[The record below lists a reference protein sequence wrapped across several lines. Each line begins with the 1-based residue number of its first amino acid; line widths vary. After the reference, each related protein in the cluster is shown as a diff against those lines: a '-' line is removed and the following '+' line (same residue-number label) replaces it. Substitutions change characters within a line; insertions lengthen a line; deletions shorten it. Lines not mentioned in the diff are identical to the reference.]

1 MAQRDSHGSK
11 RSIQSILS
19 KAMIKPL
26 KITANLGE
34 MMVKGSMREYFQ
46 TELPALDG
54 FLSDN
59 ADLGKNIVYS
69 IQKPKDAISK
79 ALDRFDKTET
89 VQAARKIA
97 DAAIADLKSG
107 EFYKEYRDRDG
118 NDDLLGDFGGFD
130 FDGFDD
136 DGNWD
141 DSFDDNSSSGDDNAM
156 QIAEMQENN
165 ADNRTEAMLA
175 AIGSSTEA
183 TNRTNLAIHKDDIKS
198 ALKRHAQTMTSLANV
213 TTMTAAIH
221 ETMNN
226 HLTAMTEMSREM
238 HNQMLGE
245 VKEIKNLLTEIRDH
259 QIPKK
264 VEKKAR
270 EDKFPIDRYTGALDI
285 KKYFKGAAAKALDI
299 TGLDMITSAID
310 PETIAE
316 LYSQNPWQI
325 VTDKLLRMI
334 IPKSTKKKLNEF
346 DNQVKGFFPSL
357 LNRIYNYGEKHSV
370 DEGREGILAMIAQ
383 VFGVKADQKG
393 YIDPAKYNK
402 EKVDFTGKVA
412 KAITEVMPAQLSK
425 IISLLSGEPTRLY
438 DYEKGK
444 FVNATKTF
452 AEVARRSE
460 DNVSDMFESRN
471 MLLSRVNSA
480 NFKYTNDEQKQELR
494 DDIFRFLKEAGN
506 HQYFIDQ
513 GGFRSDE
520 KVSKAD
526 RTAAFEKFK
535 DKYADALPVD
545 DDNMAAIFAIISSL
559 SHAELG
565 QLNSDIINSRR
576 NRQDRIERINEDLSK
591 SGLMSLYNGLNMSAK
606 EQRAIM
612 NKVMDTENSVTSMN
626 DNEYH
631 KLLGDT
637 IAEYKSTSMTGI
649 LTDIKAILNR
659 GIIVYSSNLSSSN
672 GATPSNGYKA
682 ALDAQADTMKALG
695 KPTGDTFQSTA
706 DSILDEQRKK
716 EEEADKK
723 KKYKEELIAKSKN
736 GGTAVFGESDISDMI
751 DAFVGTEYETV
762 KIYENEDERK
772 AYEKK
777 KERVDKI
784 KGKMGKPGEKL
795 SALFRKPF
803 ELLERGLSFMDEHMY
818 RIAFGDEAAKIL
830 EKGKKSDASIFDGV
844 LNMVKMHL
852 TKFADWFKTSILDRL
867 FNDEDAPFRKAKDFA
882 RKWTIDK
889 AKSGWTKLKEFAIGT
904 KGEDG
909 TYSGGKFSDFATRMS
924 DSAKSTKDK
933 VKENASGILDQFKNT
948 INSVLYGDGE
958 WRQGVDANGNK
969 VGDPYFMRGTGGIV
983 GMFKEASTNLKNF
996 LFGTDP
1002 NSDSKNIWDKTV
1014 KETKTALPGAITG
1027 AAMGGIGTMGA
1038 GLLTGLWLPGGPV
1051 FGAMLGSAAGFIGA
1065 SDTLKN
1071 YIFGPDIDPT
1081 DPSKGRKGGLIE
1093 KNVQDAVKQYVP
1105 KIALGAGI
1113 GAIAG
1118 NFGILPAG
1126 LGPVAGA
1133 AIGSFGGLIGANKEF
1148 REVLFGNEEDDDS
1161 GYISKNTR
1169 KKIARSLP
1177 AAITGG
1183 LGVNV
1188 IVGRMNGM
1196 GLLPSLISMPGGPVV
1211 TAIGALTGV
1220 FAGKHIQNFFF
1231 GEKDKD
1237 GKWIPGKEGVF
1248 GKMFSFGK
1256 EKIFDPFFNRV
1267 NQMAKGI
1274 GKWFGEQIMDPLKKA
1289 MDPINE
1295 ALKNGG
1301 GVIRKTFKFFGN
1313 ILKGAIDG
1321 VFSRIFG
1328 KPLSEMA
1335 DNLMKKVRGATNFIV
1350 TSIGKALGAA
1360 ISAPFRLI
1368 GGIGEHLGKKQAKQ
1382 RNKRFKE
1389 WKKEHP
1395 DGTEQEFN
1403 EYDRKNGHF
1412 VSNLVADAHDKAN
1425 APGSSKKNPKLVAEE
1440 QAKAD
1445 REAMNKAAI
1454 NDAGL
1459 TDKVMRQNDKANP
1472 INSAQARTA
1481 SATEQMSKKMDTLI
1495 GLVKGGPK
1503 SSTTDPNQTSFD
1515 DLSVDETGK
1524 KIRQRFGDN
1533 PLQFFAESSSG
1544 AKGGKKN
1551 KKKKNGKRKTT
1562 AQLYDPFIKKL
1573 EDDSVD
1579 QISFDD
1585 MPDIVNGGDGT
1596 DATQVTR
1603 GDDGQ
1608 LVMKGFRGKR
1618 TRSKTKMKKA
1628 KIFDKFSWTGEA
1640 GGVSRKGIIYTMLY
1654 KRFNSRIANA
1664 STPEEKQRIMDEI
1677 IVNAP
1682 KGQVDLYRT
1691 VLTDI
1696 ARLNNPD
1703 DSYTGGM
1710 GGTPASGDDK
1720 KSGGLLDLLTSN
1732 AGMIG
1737 GIAALLL
1744 TMVGGGGGSTIANV
1758 IKGVIG
1764 AKVASKVIKIG
1775 KGIWDFGTKA
1785 KSAISGINNALTT
1798 SPALNAFSSTG
1809 IGTYQLMDKD
1819 ETNDSFAVHNFV
1831 NAGRSTWAGINQAAE
1846 AGAKA
1851 LGKTG
1856 EVRSLTQKI
1865 AMAIRNKVSKVA
1877 ASTAVKKLAGN
1888 KFVTA
1893 LRNVA
1898 QTVSKFITS
1907 HVPGLLK
1914 KASKSGAEAGVRQA
1928 SAIPI
1933 AGLIITTAFGV
1944 WDIFSGMADSYKYFG
1959 VKPSEATLGMKLSA
1973 GFCKLVVGLLTAIP
1987 GIGMFLSMIPVKP
2000 LATALYKLFAGDDAV
2015 KELTSKQENMQQQVD
2030 EYNQANGTDYDVSEY
2045 LDKVDPDTGEEKKH
2059 WWQKA
2064 GSAIKSFFTGD
2075 DGSNRVMDESQV
2087 MTMSGGKYMTTQKP
2101 AKGIRYTTTNL
2112 NVNGKSTKYY
2122 ILDKASYDEWKKNNS
2137 SGSGRGRWGHGPN
2150 TVFSQTDPKWTS
2162 KDPTMKDS
2170 GCGPTVAAMMAE
2182 RLGRG
2187 ANPVEA
2193 SQMAYAGGY
2202 RDSSGGTNPDF
2213 FSAYGNA
2220 HGVSM
2225 HEGST
2230 DSGSIGTSLDS
2241 GSPVALM
2248 GQGGAFGSGSHY
2260 LLADKKN
2267 GNNVSLIDPIGGK
2280 RISSSLS
2287 SLANKTTAAIYGT
2300 GRFGRGVLNSHKQ
2313 LSMSSG
2319 ASDTGEPEL
2328 EEFFKKHGAGRGR
2341 WGRGSTANG
2350 IPYFCQGDPQWSGV
2364 GMAGGTIGSYG
2375 CVVSSFAMCISAIS
2389 GKSITPPMVLKNYS
2403 SCFPGGLA
2411 SWSNFPAAAKSAGG
2425 DAYAVKNRKEVLA
2438 ALSKGHLV
2446 LVWARKTLYNTK
2458 VITNWKQLSG
2468 GSPSS
2473 GQHAIVIVSGS
2484 GSKVKINDPA
2494 DSARNSVEQDVST
2507 IPDSYQSLELEM
2519 WAFSGK
2525 NGGAISKGG
2534 TFDDVS
2540 SDSSSGDSS
2549 DNSSSGTPT
2558 GLAILTNS
2566 ISEKFKP
2573 ITDALTKFG
2582 NPLTDKLNAILGTQ
2596 SESSDDS
2603 SSSSSGTLPSGDE
2616 MIGDYTKQFES
2627 GDAGPESIS
2636 NSSGDQGGTSFGTYQ
2651 FPSYGR
2657 TPSGGLLQKF
2667 WETYYAKDYPNVTPG
2682 DNSAFKDAWKA
2693 AVAKDKKLFH
2703 KREWMIAKTG
2713 DYDTALD
2720 LLKSKFNYDPDK
2732 DSRAAQEA
2740 IWSTAMQ
2747 GPAIVPGDYRE
2758 AFGNTDSTSMD
2769 DAEWVKKFYASKR
2782 NRVYSDFS
2790 GNSGSIIESVKN
2802 RYVEE
2807 EPIVAKLAGQKPL
2820 DYGKGR
2826 AMTSDLNDRIRSTNN
2841 QLGKGRELAE
2851 ANART
2856 DFIAKKIDSLKD
2868 ENLGRGPGN
2877 ADNSVLNK
2885 MLDIFQQIV
2894 PILQNIET
2902 NTAKSQHVEVGR
2914 GPETRNS
2921 VEHSSFG
2928 KGTEPTVTPRTKRAR
2943 IGAVVD
2949 VGTAS
2954 IDKITRR

>member
-299 TGLDMITSAID
+299 TGLDMVTSAID

-444 FVNATKTF
+444 FINATKTF

-471 MLLSRVNSA
+471 MFLSRAISA
-480 NFKYTNDEQKQELR
+480 NFRYTDDTQKQELR

-506 HQYFIDQ
+506 HQSYINQ
-513 GGFRSDE
+513 GGIKSDE
-520 KVSKAD
+520 QVSKAD
-526 RTAAFEKFK
+526 RNAAYEKFK
-535 DKYADALPVD
+535 DTYLDILPSSEE
-545 DDNMAAIFAIISSL
+545 NKAAIFAIISSL

-591 SGLMSLYNGLNMSAK
+591 SGLMSLFNGLNMSAK

-631 KLLGDT
+631 KLLGST
-637 IAEYKSTSMTGI
+637 ISEYKSTSMTGI

-706 DSILDEQRKK
+706 DSILDEQRKA

-723 KKYKEELIAKSKN
+723 RKYKEELVAASKN
-736 GGTAVFGESDISDMI
+736 GGTAVFGESDVSDMI
-751 DAFVGTEYETV
+751 NAFVGTEYETV

-777 KERVDKI
+777 KERVDKL
-784 KGKMGKPGEKL
+784 KGKMGKPAEKL

-803 ELLERGLSFMDEHMY
+803 ELLERGLNFMDEHMY

-830 EKGKKSDASIFDGV
+830 EKGKKSDTSIFDGV

-852 TKFADWFKTSILDRL
+852 TNFADWFKTSILDRL
-867 FNDEDAPFRKAKDFA
+867 FNDADAPFRKAKDFA
-882 RKWTIDK
+882 KKWTVDK

-1118 NFGILPAG
+1118 NFGLLPAG

-1148 REVLFGNEEDDDS
+1148 REVIFGNEDDDDS

-1169 KKIARSLP
+1169 KKIAQSLP

-1220 FAGKHIQNFFF
+1220 FAGKRLQNFFF

-1256 EKIFDPFFNRV
+1256 EKVFDPFFNRV
-1267 NQMAKGI
+1267 NEMAKGI
-1274 GKWFGEQIMDPLKKA
+1274 GKWFGEQIMEPLKKA
-1289 MDPINE
+1289 MDPIKE

-1301 GVIRKTFKFFGN
+1301 GIIRKTFKFFGN

-1425 APGSSKKNPKLVAEE
+1425 APGSSKNNPKLVAEE

-1481 SATEQMSKKMDTLI
+1481 SATEQTSKKLDTLI
-1495 GLVKGGPK
+1495 GLVKGK
-1503 SSTTDPNQTSFD
+1503 NLSSTDK
-1515 DLSVDETGK
+1515 VDASGK
-1524 KIRQRFGDN
+1524 KHATTLGAQLGDN
-1533 PLQFFAESSSG
+1533 AIQTFADSAMSEKT
-1544 AKGGKKN
+1544 AKGN

-1654 KRFNSRIANA
+1654 KKFNSRIANA

-1798 SPALNAFSSTG
+1798 SPALNTFSSTG
-1809 IGTYQLMDKD
+1809 IGAYQLMDKD

-2287 SLANKTTAAIYGT
+2287 SLANKTTAAIYGHGT
-2300 GRFGRGVLNSHKQ
+2300 STAKVGTYSP
-2313 LSMSSG
+2313 SG
-2319 ASDTGEPEL
+2319 ASDAKAMTGNRLTAREI
-2328 EEFFKKHGAGRGR
+2328 GRKTAKVGR
-2341 WGRGSTANG
+2341 VLPDTYGTGRFSGYWGRGTAKEQAAAVLKVAEGEVGYHEKASSSQLDDKTANPG
-2350 IPYFCQGDPQWSGV
+2350 ANNYTKYGAWYGLNGPGAPWCAMFVAWCCSKAGV
-2364 GMAGGTIGSYG
+2364 STSVVPKTASVSEFTSFAKSHNQFHSKGSYTPQPG
-2375 CVVSSFAMCISAIS
+2375 DIIIYGS
-2389 GKSITPPMVLKNYS
+2389 G
-2403 SCFPGGLA
+2403 
-2411 SWSNFPAAAKSAGG
+2411 GG
-2425 DAYAVKNRKEVLA
+2425 DHT
-2438 ALSKGHLV
+2438 GLV
-2446 LVWARKTLYNTK
+2446 YGTDGTN
-2458 VITNWKQLSG
+2458 VITIEGNTSG
-2468 GSPSS
+2468 GNESNGVLCKKKSVPMSESWIYGYFSPAYD
-2473 GQHAIVIVSGS
+2473 GKTV
-2484 GSKVKINDPA
+2484 
-2494 DSARNSVEQDVST
+2494 
-2507 IPDSYQSLELEM
+2507 
-2519 WAFSGK
+2519 AFD
-2525 NGGAISKGG
+2525 G
-2534 TFDDVS
+2534 TS
-2540 SDSSSGDSS
+2540 SDSSEESEDSS
-2549 DNSSSGTPT
+2549 TPT

-2573 ITDALTKFG
+2573 ITDALTNAA
-2582 NPLTDKLNAILGTQ
+2582 NPLQKKLDAILGT
-2596 SESSDDS
+2596 STTSDESDGS
-2603 SSSSSGTLPSGDE
+2603 SNSGSSGSLPSGDE

-2636 NSSGDQGGTSFGTYQ
+2636 NSPGDAGGTSFGTYQ
-2651 FPSYGR
+2651 FPSNGQTYTTG
-2657 TPSGGLLQKF
+2657 SLLNKF
-2667 WETYYAKDYPNVTPG
+2667 WDTYYAKDYPNVKPG

-2713 DYDTALD
+2713 DYDTALAS
-2720 LLKSKFNYDPDK
+2720 LKSKFNYDPDK

-2747 GPAIVPGDYRE
+2747 GPAIVPGDYSE

-2769 DAEWVKKFYASKR
+2769 DAEWVKKFYAAKR
-2782 NRVYSDFS
+2782 NRVGSDFRSCSS
-2790 GNSGSIIESVKN
+2790 GVQASVRN

-2826 AMTSDLNDRIRSTNN
+2826 AMTSDLNDRIRSTNS

-2868 ENLGRGPGN
+2868 ENLGKGPGN

-2914 GPETRNS
+2914 GSETRNS
-2921 VEHSSFG
+2921 VERSSFG

>member
-59 ADLGKNIVYS
+59 ADLGKNLVYS

-299 TGLDMITSAID
+299 TGLDMVTSAID

-383 VFGVKADQKG
+383 IFGVKADQKG

-480 NFKYTNDEQKQELR
+480 NFKYTSDEQKQELR
-494 DDIFRFLKEAGN
+494 DDIFKFLKEAGN
-506 HQYFIDQ
+506 RQYFIDQ

-545 DDNMAAIFAIISSL
+545 EDNMAAIFAIISSL

-637 IAEYKSTSMTGI
+637 ISEYKSTSMTGI

-762 KIYENEDERK
+762 KIYESEDERK

-889 AKSGWTKLKEFAIGT
+889 AKSGWTKLKEFTIGT

-948 INSVLYGDGE
+948 INTVLYGDGE

-969 VGDPYFMRGTGGIV
+969 VGDPYFMRGTGGVV

-1027 AAMGGIGTMGA
+1027 AAMGGIGTIGA

-1071 YIFGPDIDPT
+1071 YIFGPAIDPT

-1148 REVLFGNEEDDDS
+1148 REVIFGNEDDDDS

-1169 KKIARSLP
+1169 KKIAQSLP

-1220 FAGKHIQNFFF
+1220 FAGKHLQNFFF

-1248 GKMFSFGK
+1248 GKMFNFGK

-1267 NQMAKGI
+1267 NQMAKSI
-1274 GKWFGEQIMDPLKKA
+1274 GKWFGDQIMEPLKKA
-1289 MDPINE
+1289 MDPIKE

-1403 EYDRKNGHF
+1403 EYDRQNGHF

-1459 TDKVMRQNDKANP
+1459 TDKVMRQNDKTNP

-1481 SATEQMSKKMDTLI
+1481 SATEQTSKKLDTLI
-1495 GLVKGGPK
+1495 GLVKGK
-1503 SSTTDPNQTSFD
+1503 NLSSTDKIDAS
-1515 DLSVDETGK
+1515 GK
-1524 KIRQRFGDN
+1524 KHSTTLGTQLGDN
-1533 PLQFFAESSSG
+1533 PLQFFADSAMDEKA
-1544 AKGGKKN
+1544 AKGN
-1551 KKKKNGKRKTT
+1551 KKKKSGKKNNGKRKTT
-1562 AQLYDPFIKKL
+1562 AQLYDKFIDKL

-1585 MPDIVNGGDGT
+1585 MPDIINGGDGS

-1618 TRSKTKMKKA
+1618 TRSKAKMKKT
-1628 KIFDKFSWTGEA
+1628 KIFDKFSWTGDV
-1640 GGVSRKGIIYTMLY
+1640 GGVKRNGIIYTMLY

-1682 KGQVDLYRT
+1682 EGQVDLYRT

-1744 TMVGGGGGSTIANV
+1744 SMVGGGGGSTIATV

-1775 KGIWDFGTKA
+1775 KGIWDFGKKT
-1785 KSAISGINNALTT
+1785 KSAISGINKALTT
-1798 SPALNAFSSTG
+1798 NPALNAFSGAG
-1809 IGTYQLMDKD
+1809 IGAYQLMDKD
-1819 ETNDSFAVHNFV
+1819 ETNDSFAAHNFV
-1831 NAGRSTWAGINQAAE
+1831 NAGRSAWAGINQAAE
-1846 AGAKA
+1846 AGVKSLAE
-1851 LGKTG
+1851 TG

-1893 LRNVA
+1893 LRNVS

-1933 AGLIITTAFGV
+1933 AGLIITAAFGV

-1959 VKPSEATLGMKLSA
+1959 VKPSEATLGMKLSS

-2015 KELTSKQENMQQQVD
+2015 KELAAKQENMQQQVD
-2030 EYNQANGTDYDVSEY
+2030 SYNQANGTDYDVSEY

-2075 DGSNRVMDESQV
+2075 DGSNRAMDESQV

-2122 ILDKASYDEWKKNNS
+2122 ILDKSSYDEWKKKNS

-2162 KDPTMKDS
+2162 QDPTMKDS

-2280 RISSSLS
+2280 RISSSLT

-2300 GRFGRGVLNSHKQ
+2300 GSPSNVPTAAPVAYAPNSKREAKVLTGNRLTAREIGRKTAKVGRVLPDGYGTGRF
-2313 LSMSSG
+2313 SG
-2319 ASDTGEPEL
+2319 Y
-2328 EEFFKKHGAGRGR
+2328 
-2341 WGRGSTANG
+2341 WGRGSAKEQAAAVLKVAEGEVGYHEKASSSQLDDKTANPG
-2350 IPYFCQGDPQWSGV
+2350 ANNYTKYGAWYGLNGPGAPWCAMFVAWCCSKAGV
-2364 GMAGGTIGSYG
+2364 STSVVPKTASVSEFTSFAKSHNQFHSKGSYTPQPG
-2375 CVVSSFAMCISAIS
+2375 DIIIYGS
-2389 GKSITPPMVLKNYS
+2389 G
-2403 SCFPGGLA
+2403 
-2411 SWSNFPAAAKSAGG
+2411 GG
-2425 DAYAVKNRKEVLA
+2425 DHT
-2438 ALSKGHLV
+2438 GLV
-2446 LVWARKTLYNTK
+2446 YGTDGTN
-2458 VITNWKQLSG
+2458 VITIEGNTSG
-2468 GSPSS
+2468 GNESNGVLCKKKSVPMSESWIYGYFSPAYD
-2473 GQHAIVIVSGS
+2473 GKTV
-2484 GSKVKINDPA
+2484 
-2494 DSARNSVEQDVST
+2494 
-2507 IPDSYQSLELEM
+2507 
-2519 WAFSGK
+2519 AFD
-2525 NGGAISKGG
+2525 G
-2534 TFDDVS
+2534 TS
-2540 SDSSSGDSS
+2540 SDSSDDSS
-2549 DNSSSGTPT
+2549 EESSAPT
-2558 GLAILTNS
+2558 GLAILS
-2566 ISEKFKP
+2566 SALDDKFKP
-2573 ITDALTKFG
+2573 ITEALTKFSD
-2582 NPLTDKLNAILGTQ
+2582 PLTNKLNTILGNST
-2596 SESSDDS
+2596 SSDSSDDS
-2603 SSSSSGTLPSGDE
+2603 GSTSADSGSATSGSDTDRKGKTWTLPAGLGTTKTYMGWQCITDKSSDQYKLMQKTGMPFDTE
-2616 MIGDYTKQFES
+2616 GYGKVNGRYVLAMTPKYGKIGDYVDIKMTDGS
-2627 GDAGPESIS
+2627 VIHGILGDEK
-2636 NSSGDQGGTSFGTYQ
+2636 NTND
-2651 FPSYGR
+2651 
-2657 TPSGGLLQKF
+2657 
-2667 WETYYAKDYPNVTPG
+2667 PG
-2682 DNSAFKDAWKA
+2682 ANEWGHDN
-2693 AVAKDKKLFH
+2693 
-2703 KREWMIAKTG
+2703 
-2713 DYDTALD
+2713 
-2720 LLKSKFNYDPDK
+2720 
-2732 DSRAAQEA
+2732 
-2740 IWSTAMQ
+2740 
-2747 GPAIVPGDYRE
+2747 
-2758 AFGNTDSTSMD
+2758 GNTVLEFVVDKSSWYGKKSNPGTDSNHP
-2769 DAEWVKKFYASKR
+2769 EWKGIGVKSVT
-2782 NRVYSDFS
+2782 NQ
-2790 GNSGSIIESVKN
+2790 GSYYEN
-2802 RYVEE
+2802 
-2807 EPIVAKLAGQKPL
+2807 
-2820 DYGKGR
+2820 GKGR
-2826 AMTSDLNDRIRSTNN
+2826 GTRAPITQQPITIANNIPRENLTSNLAERVKSTNIN
-2841 QLGKGRELAE
+2841 LGRGRAKADSE
-2851 ANART
+2851 ARISSMTERMQAAAQSVN
-2856 DFIAKKIDSLKD
+2856 
-2868 ENLGRGPGN
+2868 GRGPGN
-2877 ADNSVLNK
+2877 ADNDVLNK

-2949 VGTAS
+2949 VGTSS

>member
-1 MAQRDSHGSK
+1 MAQSDSHGSK

-54 FLSDN
+54 LLSDN

-69 IQKPKDAISK
+69 IQNPKDAISK
-79 ALDRFDKTET
+79 ALDRFDNTET
-89 VQAARKIA
+89 INAARKIA

-130 FDGFDD
+130 FGGFDD

-141 DSFDDNSSSGDDNAM
+141 DSFDDSSSSGDDNAM

-165 ADNRTEAMLA
+165 ADKRTEAMLA

-370 DEGREGILAMIAQ
+370 DDGREGILAMIAQ
-383 VFGVKADQKG
+383 IFGVKADQKG

-513 GGFRSDE
+513 GGFRAGE
-520 KVSKAD
+520 QVSKAD

-545 DDNMAAIFAIISSL
+545 DDNTAAIFAIISSL

-637 IAEYKSTSMTGI
+637 ISEYKSTSMTGI

-882 RKWTIDK
+882 KKWTIDK

-924 DSAKSTKDK
+924 GSAKSTKDK

-948 INSVLYGDGE
+948 INTVLYGDGE

-969 VGDPYFMRGTGGIV
+969 VGDPYFMRGTGGVV

-1027 AAMGGIGTMGA
+1027 AAMGGIGTIGA

-1071 YIFGPDIDPT
+1071 YIFGPAIDPT

-1148 REVLFGNEEDDDS
+1148 REVIFGNEEDDDS

-1169 KKIARSLP
+1169 KKIAQSLP

-1220 FAGKHIQNFFF
+1220 FAGKHLQNFFF

-1248 GKMFSFGK
+1248 GKMFNFGK

-1267 NQMAKGI
+1267 NQMAKSI
-1274 GKWFGEQIMDPLKKA
+1274 GKWFGDQIMEPLKKA
-1289 MDPINE
+1289 MDPIKE

-1395 DGTEQEFN
+1395 NGTEQEFN

-1459 TDKVMRQNDKANP
+1459 TDKVMRQNDKTNP

-1481 SATEQMSKKMDTLI
+1481 SATEQTSKKLDTLI
-1495 GLVKGGPK
+1495 GLVKGK
-1503 SSTTDPNQTSFD
+1503 NLSSTDKIDAS
-1515 DLSVDETGK
+1515 GK
-1524 KIRQRFGDN
+1524 KHSTTLGAQLGDN
-1533 PLQFFAESSSG
+1533 PIQFFADSAMDEKA
-1544 AKGGKKN
+1544 AKGD
-1551 KKKKNGKRKTT
+1551 KKKKTGKRKTT

-1573 EDDSVD
+1573 EDDNVD

-1585 MPDIVNGGDGT
+1585 IPDIINGGDGSN
-1596 DATQVTR
+1596 ATQVTR

-1618 TRSKTKMKKA
+1618 TRSKAKMKKT
-1628 KIFDKFSWTGEA
+1628 KIFDKFSWTGDV
-1640 GGVSRKGIIYTMLY
+1640 GGVKRNGIIYTMLY

-1664 STPEEKQRIMDEI
+1664 RTPEEKQRIMDEI

-1682 KGQVDLYRT
+1682 DGQVDLYRT

-1710 GGTPASGDDK
+1710 GGTPSSGDDK

-1737 GIAALLL
+1737 GIAGLLL
-1744 TMVGGGGGSTIANV
+1744 SMVGGGGGSAIASV

-1775 KGIWDFGTKA
+1775 KGIWDFGKKT
-1785 KSAISGINNALTT
+1785 KSAITGINKALTT
-1798 SPALNAFSSTG
+1798 NPALNAFSGAG
-1809 IGTYQLMDKD
+1809 IGAYQLMDKD
-1819 ETNDSFAVHNFV
+1819 ETNDSFAAHNFV
-1831 NAGRSTWAGINQAAE
+1831 NAGRSAWAGINQAAE
-1846 AGAKA
+1846 AGVKSLAE
-1851 LGKTG
+1851 TG

-1877 ASTAVKKLAGN
+1877 ASSAVKKLAGN

-1893 LRNVA
+1893 LRNVS
-1898 QTVSKFITS
+1898 QTVSKFIMS

-1959 VKPSEATLGMKLSA
+1959 VKPSEATLGMKLSS

-2015 KELTSKQENMQQQVD
+2015 KELSSKQENMQQQVD
-2030 EYNQANGTDYDVSEY
+2030 EYNKANGTDYDVSEY

-2122 ILDKASYDEWKKNNS
+2122 ILDKSSYDEWKKKNS

-2162 KDPTMKDS
+2162 QDPTMKDS

-2300 GRFGRGVLNSHKQ
+2300 GKPSNVPTATPAAYAPNSKREAKVLTGNDMTANEITRKTAHVGRVLPNSFGKGRLNG
-2313 LSMSSG
+2313 L
-2319 ASDTGEPEL
+2319 
-2328 EEFFKKHGAGRGR
+2328 
-2341 WGRGSTANG
+2341 WGRGSAKEQAAQVLKIAEGEVGYIEKASNSQLDDKTANPG
-2350 IPYFCQGDPQWSGV
+2350 ANNYTKYGAWYGLNGPGAPWCAMFVAWCCSKAGV
-2364 GMAGGTIGSYG
+2364 STSIVPKTAS
-2375 CVVSSFAMCISAIS
+2375 VSEFTSFAKNHNQFHSKS
-2389 GKSITPPMVLKNYS
+2389 GYTPQPGDIIIYGS
-2403 SCFPGGLA
+2403 SGSSHTGLVYGTDG
-2411 SWSNFPAAAKSAGG
+2411 SN
-2425 DAYAVKNRKEVLA
+2425 
-2438 ALSKGHLV
+2438 
-2446 LVWARKTLYNTK
+2446 
-2458 VITNWKQLSG
+2458 VITIEGNTSATNGADG
-2468 GSPSS
+2468 GKCQKKTVPLNNSWIYGYFSPAYD
-2473 GQHAIVIVSGS
+2473 GKMVAFDGT
-2484 GSKVKINDPA
+2484 
-2494 DSARNSVEQDVST
+2494 ST
-2507 IPDSYQSLELEM
+2507 E
-2519 WAFSGK
+2519 
-2525 NGGAISKGG
+2525 
-2534 TFDDVS
+2534 S
-2540 SDSSSGDSS
+2540 SDDSS
-2549 DNSSSGTPT
+2549 EESSAPT
-2558 GLAILTNS
+2558 GLAILTS
-2566 ISEKFKP
+2566 ALDDKFKP
-2573 ITDALTKFG
+2573 ITEALTKFG
-2582 NPLTDKLNAILGTQ
+2582 NPLTDKLSAILGTQ
-2596 SESSDDS
+2596 SESSDDGDD

-2636 NSSGDQGGTSFGTYQ
+2636 NSPGDAGGTSFGTYQ
-2651 FPSYGR
+2651 FPSNGQTYTTG
-2657 TPSGGLLQKF
+2657 SLLNKF
-2667 WETYYAKDYPNVTPG
+2667 WDSYYAKDYPNVKPG
-2682 DNSAFKDAWKA
+2682 DNAPFKDAWKS

-2713 DYDTALD
+2713 DYDTALAS
-2720 LLKSKFNYDPDK
+2720 LKSKFNYDPDK

-2747 GPAIVPGDYRE
+2747 GPAIVPGDYKE
-2758 AFGNTDSTSMD
+2758 AFGNTDSTNMN
-2769 DAEWVKKFYASKR
+2769 DAEWVKKFYAAKR
-2782 NRVYSDFS
+2782 NRVGSDFRS
-2790 GNSGSIIESVKN
+2790 CSSSVQASVRN

-2820 DYGKGR
+2820 NYGKGR
-2826 AMTSDLNDRIRSTNN
+2826 AMTSDLNDRIRTTNAR
-2841 QLGKGRELAE
+2841 LGKGREQAE
-2851 ANART
+2851 ADART

-2868 ENLGRGPGN
+2868 ENLGKGPGN
-2877 ADNSVLNK
+2877 ADNAVLNK

-2949 VGTAS
+2949 VGTSS

>member
-1 MAQRDSHGSK
+1 MARKDSHGSK

-59 ADLGKNIVYS
+59 ADLGKNIVYAV
-69 IQKPKDAISK
+69 QKPKDAISK

-89 VQAARKIA
+89 IQAARKIA
-97 DAAIADLKSG
+97 DAAISDLKTG

-141 DSFDDNSSSGDDNAM
+141 DSFDDGSSSGDDTAM

-444 FVNATKTF
+444 FINATKTF

-471 MLLSRVNSA
+471 MFLSRVNSA
-480 NFKYTNDEQKQELR
+480 NFKYTDDTQKQELR

-506 HQYFIDQ
+506 HQSYINQ
-513 GGFRSDE
+513 GGIKSDE
-520 KVSKAD
+520 QVSKAD
-526 RTAAFEKFK
+526 RNAAYEKFK
-535 DKYADALPVD
+535 DTYLDILPSSEE
-545 DDNMAAIFAIISSL
+545 NKAAIFAIISSL

-591 SGLMSLYNGLNMSAK
+591 SGLMSLFNGLNMSAK

-612 NKVMDTENSVTSMN
+612 NKVMDTETSVTSMN

-631 KLLGDT
+631 KLLGST
-637 IAEYKSTSMTGI
+637 ISEYKSTSMTGI

-706 DSILDEQRKK
+706 DSILDEQRKA

-723 KKYKEELIAKSKN
+723 RKYKEELVAASKN
-736 GGTAVFGESDISDMI
+736 GGTAVFGESDVSDMI
-751 DAFVGTEYETV
+751 NAFVGTEYETV

-777 KERVDKI
+777 KERVDKL
-784 KGKMGKPGEKL
+784 KGKMGKPAEKL

-803 ELLERGLSFMDEHMY
+803 ELLERGLNFMDEHMY

-830 EKGKKSDASIFDGV
+830 EKGHKSDTSIFDGV

-852 TKFADWFKTSILDRL
+852 TKFADWFKTSILDKF
-867 FNDEDAPFRKAKDFA
+867 FNDDDAPFRKAKDFA
-882 RKWTIDK
+882 KKWTVDK
-889 AKSGWTKLKEFAIGT
+889 AKSGWTKLKEFTIGT

-969 VGDPYFMRGTGGIV
+969 VGDPYFMRGTGGVV

-1148 REVLFGNEEDDDS
+1148 REVIFGNEDDDDS

-1183 LGVNV
+1183 LGVNA

-1248 GKMFSFGK
+1248 GKMFNFGK
-1256 EKIFDPFFNRV
+1256 EKVFDPFFNRV
-1267 NQMAKGI
+1267 NEMAKGI
-1274 GKWFGEQIMDPLKKA
+1274 GKWFGDQIMEPLKKA
-1289 MDPINE
+1289 MDPIKE

-1301 GVIRKTFKFFGN
+1301 GIIRKTFKFFGN

-1360 ISAPFRLI
+1360 ISAPFRFI

-1481 SATEQMSKKMDTLI
+1481 SATEQMAKKMDTII
-1495 GLVKGGPK
+1495 GLVKGK
-1503 SSTTDPNQTSFD
+1503 NLSSTDK
-1515 DLSVDETGK
+1515 VDSSGK
-1524 KIRQRFGDN
+1524 KHVTTLGAQLGDN
-1533 PLQFFAESSSG
+1533 SLQTFADSAMSEKA
-1544 AKGGKKN
+1544 AKGD
-1551 KKKKNGKRKTT
+1551 KKKKTGKRKTT
-1562 AQLYDPFIKKL
+1562 AQLYDKFIDKL

-1618 TRSKTKMKKA
+1618 TRSKAKMKKT
-1628 KIFDKFSWTGEA
+1628 KIFDKFSWTGDV
-1640 GGVSRKGIIYTMLY
+1640 GGVKRNGIIYTMLY

-1682 KGQVDLYRT
+1682 EGQVDLYRT

-1737 GIAALLL
+1737 GIAGLLL
-1744 TMVGGGGGSTIANV
+1744 TMVGGGSGSTIANV

-1764 AKVASKVIKIG
+1764 AKVASKVISIG

-1809 IGTYQLMDKD
+1809 IGAYQLMDKD

-1877 ASTAVKKLAGN
+1877 ASFAVKKLAGN

-1959 VKPSEATLGMKLSA
+1959 VKPSEATLGMKLSS

-2045 LDKVDPDTGEEKKH
+2045 LDKVDSDTGEEKKH

-2150 TVFSQTDPKWTS
+2150 TVFSQTDPEWTS
-2162 KDPTMKDS
+2162 QDPTMKDS

-2182 RLGRG
+2182 RLGHG

-2193 SQMAYAGGY
+2193 SQMAYNEGY
-2202 RDSSGGTNPDF
+2202 RDSTGGTNPAF
-2213 FSAYGNA
+2213 FKAYGTA
-2220 HGVSM
+2220 HAVSM
-2225 HEGST
+2225 DEGPT
-2230 DSGSIGTSLDS
+2230 DSGSIGAALDK
-2241 GSPVALM
+2241 GEPVALM
-2248 GQGGAFGSGSHY
+2248 GQHGAYGPGSHY

-2280 RISSSLS
+2280 RISSSLT
-2287 SLANKTTAAIYGT
+2287 SLANKTTAAIYGS
-2300 GRFGRGVLNSHKQ
+2300 GRNKVKNPNIDAVVAYGRGNEQKLTDIQKAIVDVAKNWRTYKAKYQIRAAAGYCEAWAEDVYRAAGAAHNIAALKNTGLFADARAARDQTRVSTDWSKIPVGAAVFCGDGYLAHSTHGHVGIYIGNGQ
-2313 LSMSSG
+2313 VISCVGSNGNDAPCHTQTLSEWCQSYG
-2319 ASDTGEPEL
+2319 
-2328 EEFFKKHGAGRGR
+2328 GAGSG
-2341 WGRGSTANG
+2341 WGFDG
-2350 IPYFCQGDPQWSGV
+2350 
-2364 GMAGGTIGSYG
+2364 
-2375 CVVSSFAMCISAIS
+2375 
-2389 GKSITPPMVLKNYS
+2389 
-2403 SCFPGGLA
+2403 
-2411 SWSNFPAAAKSAGG
+2411 
-2425 DAYAVKNRKEVLA
+2425 
-2438 ALSKGHLV
+2438 
-2446 LVWARKTLYNTK
+2446 
-2458 VITNWKQLSG
+2458 
-2468 GSPSS
+2468 
-2473 GQHAIVIVSGS
+2473 
-2484 GSKVKINDPA
+2484 
-2494 DSARNSVEQDVST
+2494 
-2507 IPDSYQSLELEM
+2507 
-2519 WAFSGK
+2519 SGK
-2525 NGGAISKGG
+2525 NGGWGWFGVSVDGAVA
-2534 TFDDVS
+2534 DDGSVVNVGS
-2540 SDSSSGDSS
+2540 SSDASDSSSDDSS
-2549 DNSSSGTPT
+2549 NSGTPT

-2603 SSSSSGTLPSGDE
+2603 GDSGSSGTLPSGDE

-2636 NSSGDQGGTSFGTYQ
+2636 NSPGDAGGTSFGTYQ
-2651 FPSYGR
+2651 FPSNGQTYTTG
-2657 TPSGGLLQKF
+2657 SLLNKF
-2667 WETYYAKDYPNVTPG
+2667 WDTYYAKDYPNVKPG
-2682 DNSAFKDAWKA
+2682 DNSAFKNAWKA

-2713 DYDTALD
+2713 DYDTALAS
-2720 LLKSKFNYDPDK
+2720 LKSKFNYDPDK

-2758 AFGNTDSTSMD
+2758 AFGNTDSTSMN
-2769 DAEWVKKFYASKR
+2769 DAEWVKKFYAAKR
-2782 NRVYSDFS
+2782 NRVGSDFRS
-2790 GNSGSIIESVKN
+2790 CSSSVQASVRN

-2820 DYGKGR
+2820 NYGKGR

-2868 ENLGRGPGN
+2868 ENLGKGPGN

-2914 GPETRNS
+2914 GSETRNS
-2921 VEHSSFG
+2921 VEHSGFG

>member
-1 MAQRDSHGSK
+1 MARKDSHGSK

-59 ADLGKNIVYS
+59 ADLDKNIVYAV
-69 IQKPKDAISK
+69 QKPKDAISK

-89 VQAARKIA
+89 IQAARKIA
-97 DAAIADLKSG
+97 DAAISDLKTG

-141 DSFDDNSSSGDDNAM
+141 DSFDDGSSSGDDTAM

-238 HNQMLGE
+238 HNQMITE
-245 VKEIKNLLTEIRDH
+245 VREIKGLLTEIRDH

-264 VEKKAR
+264 VDKKAR

-402 EKVDFTGKVA
+402 DKVDFTGKVA

-444 FVNATKTF
+444 FINATKTF

-471 MLLSRVNSA
+471 IFLSRVNSA
-480 NFKYTNDEQKQELR
+480 NFRYTDDTQKQELR

-506 HQYFIDQ
+506 HQSYINQ
-513 GGFRSDE
+513 GGFKSDE
-520 KVSKAD
+520 QVSKAD
-526 RTAAFEKFK
+526 RNAAYEKFK
-535 DKYADALPVD
+535 DTYLDILPSSEE
-545 DDNMAAIFAIISSL
+545 NKAAIFAIISSL

-591 SGLMSLYNGLNMSAK
+591 SGLMSLFNGLNMSAK

-631 KLLGDT
+631 KLLGST
-637 IAEYKSTSMTGI
+637 ISEYKSTSMTGI

-706 DSILDEQRKK
+706 DSILDEQRKA

-723 KKYKEELIAKSKN
+723 RKYKEELVAASKN
-736 GGTAVFGESDISDMI
+736 GGTAVFGESDVSDMI

-889 AKSGWTKLKEFAIGT
+889 AKSGWTKLKEFTVGT

-1118 NFGILPAG
+1118 NFGLLPAG

-1169 KKIARSLP
+1169 KKIAQSLP

-1220 FAGKHIQNFFF
+1220 FAGKHLQNFFF

-1248 GKMFSFGK
+1248 GKMFNFGK
-1256 EKIFDPFFNRV
+1256 EKVFDPFFNRV
-1267 NQMAKGI
+1267 NEMAKGV
-1274 GKWFGEQIMDPLKKA
+1274 GKWFGEQIMEPLKKA
-1289 MDPINE
+1289 MDPIKE

-1301 GVIRKTFKFFGN
+1301 GIIRKTFKFFGN

-1360 ISAPFRLI
+1360 ISAPFRFI

-1481 SATEQMSKKMDTLI
+1481 TAAEQMSKKMDTII
-1495 GLVKGGPK
+1495 GLVKGK
-1503 SSTTDPNQTSFD
+1503 NLSSTDK
-1515 DLSVDETGK
+1515 VDSSGK
-1524 KIRQRFGDN
+1524 KHVTTLGAQLGDN
-1533 PLQFFAESSSG
+1533 SLQTFADSAMAEKA
-1544 AKGGKKN
+1544 AKEGKEKN
-1551 KKKKNGKRKTT
+1551 TDKRKTT
-1562 AQLYDPFIKKL
+1562 AQLYDPFINKL
-1573 EDDSVD
+1573 EDDSVN

-1585 MPDIVNGGDGT
+1585 MPDITNGGDGSN
-1596 DATQVTR
+1596 DTQVTR

-1608 LVMKGFRGKR
+1608 LIMKGFRGKR
-1618 TRSKTKMKKA
+1618 TRSKAKMKKT
-1628 KIFDKFSWTGEA
+1628 KIFDKFSWTGDV
-1640 GGVSRKGIIYTMLY
+1640 GGVKRNGIIYTMLY

-1809 IGTYQLMDKD
+1809 IGAYQLMDKD

-2162 KDPTMKDS
+2162 QDPTMKDS

-2182 RLGRG
+2182 RLGHG

-2193 SQMAYAGGY
+2193 SQMAYNEGY
-2202 RDSSGGTNPDF
+2202 RDSTGGTNPDF

-2230 DSGSIGTSLDS
+2230 DSGSIGAALDR
-2241 GSPVALM
+2241 GEPVALM
-2248 GQGGAFGSGSHY
+2248 GQHGAYGPGSHY
-2260 LLADKKN
+2260 LLADKKH

-2280 RISSSLS
+2280 RISSSLT
-2287 SLANKTTAAIYGT
+2287 SLVNKTTAAIYGS
-2300 GRFGRGVLNSHKQ
+2300 GRNKVKNPNIDAVVAYGRGNEQKLTDIQKAIVDVAKNWRKYKEKYQIRAAAGYCEAWAEDVYRAAGAAHNIAALKNTGLFADARAARDQTRVSTDWSKIPVGAAVFCGDGYLAHSTYGHVGIYIGNGQ
-2313 LSMSSG
+2313 VISCVGSNGNDAPCHTQTLSEWCQSYG
-2319 ASDTGEPEL
+2319 
-2328 EEFFKKHGAGRGR
+2328 GAGSG
-2341 WGRGSTANG
+2341 WGFDG
-2350 IPYFCQGDPQWSGV
+2350 
-2364 GMAGGTIGSYG
+2364 
-2375 CVVSSFAMCISAIS
+2375 
-2389 GKSITPPMVLKNYS
+2389 
-2403 SCFPGGLA
+2403 
-2411 SWSNFPAAAKSAGG
+2411 
-2425 DAYAVKNRKEVLA
+2425 
-2438 ALSKGHLV
+2438 
-2446 LVWARKTLYNTK
+2446 
-2458 VITNWKQLSG
+2458 
-2468 GSPSS
+2468 
-2473 GQHAIVIVSGS
+2473 
-2484 GSKVKINDPA
+2484 
-2494 DSARNSVEQDVST
+2494 
-2507 IPDSYQSLELEM
+2507 
-2519 WAFSGK
+2519 SGK
-2525 NGGAISKGG
+2525 NGGWGWFGVSVDGAVA
-2534 TFDDVS
+2534 DDGSVVNVGS
-2540 SDSSSGDSS
+2540 SSDTSDSSSDDSS
-2549 DNSSSGTPT
+2549 NSGTPT

-2603 SSSSSGTLPSGDE
+2603 SGSSSSGTLPSGDE

-2667 WETYYAKDYPNVTPG
+2667 WETYYAKEYPNVTPG

-2713 DYDTALD
+2713 DYDTALS

-2914 GPETRNS
+2914 GSETRNS

>member
-1 MAQRDSHGSK
+1 MARKDSHGSK

-59 ADLGKNIVYS
+59 ADLGQNIVYAV
-69 IQKPKDAISK
+69 QKPKDAISK

-89 VQAARKIA
+89 IQAARKIA
-97 DAAIADLKSG
+97 DAAISDLKTG

-141 DSFDDNSSSGDDNAM
+141 DSFDDSSSSGDNTAM

-238 HNQMLGE
+238 HNQMITE
-245 VKEIKNLLTEIRDH
+245 VREIKGLLTEIRDH

-264 VEKKAR
+264 VDKKAR

-299 TGLDMITSAID
+299 TGLDMVTSAID

-402 EKVDFTGKVA
+402 DKVDFTGKVA

-513 GGFRSDE
+513 GGFRAGE
-520 KVSKAD
+520 QVSKAD

-637 IAEYKSTSMTGI
+637 ISEYKSTSMTGI

-830 EKGKKSDASIFDGV
+830 EKGKKSDTSIFDGV

-852 TKFADWFKTSILDRL
+852 TNFADWFKTSILDRL
-867 FNDEDAPFRKAKDFA
+867 FNDTDAPFRKAKDFA
-882 RKWTIDK
+882 KKWTVDK

-948 INSVLYGDGE
+948 INTVLYGDGE

-969 VGDPYFMRGTGGIV
+969 VGDPYFMRGTGGVV

-1071 YIFGPDIDPT
+1071 YIFGPAIDPT

-1148 REVLFGNEEDDDS
+1148 REVIFGNEDDDDS

-1169 KKIARSLP
+1169 KKIAQSLP

-1220 FAGKHIQNFFF
+1220 FAGKHLQNFFF

-1248 GKMFSFGK
+1248 GKMFNFGK

-1267 NQMAKGI
+1267 NQMAKSI
-1274 GKWFGEQIMDPLKKA
+1274 GKWFGDQIMEPLKKA
-1289 MDPINE
+1289 MDPIKE

-1301 GVIRKTFKFFGN
+1301 GIIRKTFKFFGN

-1481 SATEQMSKKMDTLI
+1481 SATEQTSKKLDTLI
-1495 GLVKGGPK
+1495 GLVKGK
-1503 SSTTDPNQTSFD
+1503 NLSSTDKIDAS
-1515 DLSVDETGK
+1515 GK
-1524 KIRQRFGDN
+1524 KHSTTLGAQLGDN
-1533 PLQFFAESSSG
+1533 AIQTFADSAMSEKT
-1544 AKGGKKN
+1544 AKGD
-1551 KKKKNGKRKTT
+1551 KKKKNSKRKTT

-1654 KRFNSRIANA
+1654 KKFNSRIANA

-1809 IGTYQLMDKD
+1809 IGAYQLMDKD

-1877 ASTAVKKLAGN
+1877 ASSAVKKLAGN

-2122 ILDKASYDEWKKNNS
+2122 ILDKASYDEWKKKDS

-2162 KDPTMKDS
+2162 QDPTMKDS

-2287 SLANKTTAAIYGT
+2287 SLANKTTAAIYGHGT
-2300 GRFGRGVLNSHKQ
+2300 STAKVGTYSP
-2313 LSMSSG
+2313 SG
-2319 ASDTGEPEL
+2319 ASDAKAMTGNRLTAREI
-2328 EEFFKKHGAGRGR
+2328 GRKTAKVGR
-2341 WGRGSTANG
+2341 VLPDTYGTGRFSGYWGRGTAKEQAAAVLKVAEGEVGYHEKASSSQLDDKTANPG
-2350 IPYFCQGDPQWSGV
+2350 ANNYTKYGAWYGLNGPGAPWCAMFVAWCCSKAGV
-2364 GMAGGTIGSYG
+2364 STSVVPKTASVSEFTSFAKSHNQFHSKGSYTPQPG
-2375 CVVSSFAMCISAIS
+2375 DIIIYGS
-2389 GKSITPPMVLKNYS
+2389 G
-2403 SCFPGGLA
+2403 
-2411 SWSNFPAAAKSAGG
+2411 GG
-2425 DAYAVKNRKEVLA
+2425 DHT
-2438 ALSKGHLV
+2438 GLV
-2446 LVWARKTLYNTK
+2446 YGTDGTN
-2458 VITNWKQLSG
+2458 VITIEGNTSG
-2468 GSPSS
+2468 GNESNGVLCKKKSVPMSESWIYGYFSPAYD
-2473 GQHAIVIVSGS
+2473 GKTV
-2484 GSKVKINDPA
+2484 
-2494 DSARNSVEQDVST
+2494 
-2507 IPDSYQSLELEM
+2507 
-2519 WAFSGK
+2519 AFD
-2525 NGGAISKGG
+2525 G
-2534 TFDDVS
+2534 TS
-2540 SDSSSGDSS
+2540 SDSSEESEDSS
-2549 DNSSSGTPT
+2549 TPT

-2573 ITDALTKFG
+2573 ITDALTNAA
-2582 NPLTDKLNAILGTQ
+2582 NPLQKKLDAILGT
-2596 SESSDDS
+2596 STTSDESDGS
-2603 SSSSSGTLPSGDE
+2603 SNSSSSGSLPSGDE

-2636 NSSGDQGGTSFGTYQ
+2636 NSPGDAGGTSFGTYQ
-2651 FPSYGR
+2651 FPSNGQTYTTG
-2657 TPSGGLLQKF
+2657 SLLNKF
-2667 WETYYAKDYPNVTPG
+2667 WDTYYAKDYPNVKPG

-2713 DYDTALD
+2713 DYDTALAS
-2720 LLKSKFNYDPDK
+2720 LKSKFNYDPDK

-2747 GPAIVPGDYRE
+2747 GPAIVPGDYSE

-2769 DAEWVKKFYASKR
+2769 DAEWVKKFYAAKR
-2782 NRVYSDFS
+2782 NRVGSDFRSCSS
-2790 GNSGSIIESVKN
+2790 GVQASVRN

-2826 AMTSDLNDRIRSTNN
+2826 AMTSDLNDRIRSTNS

-2856 DFIAKKIDSLKD
+2856 DFIARKIDSLKD
-2868 ENLGRGPGN
+2868 ENLGKGPGN

-2914 GPETRNS
+2914 GSETRNS